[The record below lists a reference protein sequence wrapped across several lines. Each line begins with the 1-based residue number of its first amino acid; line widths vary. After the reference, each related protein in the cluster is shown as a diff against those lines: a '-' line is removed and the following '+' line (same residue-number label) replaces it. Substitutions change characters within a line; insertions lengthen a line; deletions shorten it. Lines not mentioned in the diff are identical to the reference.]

1 MLVPAEWPVPDLVTR
16 VERALE
22 LATEAIALVGAQ
34 HPSVDLYA
42 LEAPPDKVIAETAM
56 LVRAAAAVPASL
68 APGVSARAHALAR
81 ELIPHARHPRVAVGL
96 ALHPALARD
105 YAAAHLV
112 LTRLGY
118 PDTDFDR
125 ALARALAAPTATARE
140 RLPHRE
146 LEQEW
151 LASLVGESVLF
162 DSALERTALVRGV
175 DLLTGSRDDIYALT
189 HALLYAT
196 DFGNHTLP
204 RESVDLLFIVQSA
217 VAGALDDDDFDL
229 AGELLLAWPLLGAA
243 WGPIPSFAFAVLAH
257 VEDEVGLL
265 PSLALDGE
273 AYARQP
279 PESRR
284 GYVTAATYHT
294 GFVMG
299 LLCAAVLRADR
310 RPPTQPPVP
319 LALAPGVAAFADE
332 LLNELAANQRR
343 PQWLLRLRA
352 LLPLQREACTPLL
365 IDIALRRAVRRLD
378 LAMVQRLLQASV
390 HHGVALSPLCAQA
403 AGLLSRLASCAVLF
417 AHEPDHLTPPEVGDP
432 VVTDRVPMRDS
443 WQRRQ
448 GSASER

>member
-1 MLVPAEWPVPDLVTR
+1 MLAPAEWPVPDLVTR

-22 LATEAIALVGAQ
+22 LATEAIALVGAE
-34 HPSVDLYA
+34 HPTVDLYA

-81 ELIPHARHPRVAVGL
+81 ELIPHARHPRVAVGI

-118 PDTDFDR
+118 PDRDFDR
-125 ALARALAAPTATARE
+125 ALARALAAPTAAARE

-146 LEQEW
+146 LEQDW
-151 LASLVGESVLF
+151 LASLVGEPARF
-162 DSALERTALVRGV
+162 TGALERTALVQGV

-196 DFGNHTLP
+196 DFGNQMPTP
-204 RESVDLLFIVQSA
+204 SESVDLRATVQSA

-229 AGELLLAWPLLGAA
+229 AGELLLAWPFSGAA
-243 WGPIPSFAFAVLAH
+243 WGPVPSFAFAVLAH
-257 VEDEVGLL
+257 VEDEVGVL
-265 PSLALDGE
+265 PSLALDGV
-273 AYARQP
+273 AYAQQP

-284 GYVTAATYHT
+284 SYVTAATYHT

-310 RPPTQPPVP
+310 RPRVQPHMPPT
-319 LALAPGVAAFADE
+319 LAPGAAAFADE
-332 LLNELAANQRR
+332 LVSELAASQRQ
-343 PQWLLRLRA
+343 PQWLSRLHA
-352 LLPLQREACTPLL
+352 LPPLQREACAPLL
-365 IDIALRRAVRRLD
+365 IDISLRRAVRRLD
-378 LAMVQRLLQASV
+378 LAMVQRLLQA
-390 HHGVALSPLCAQA
+390 GVNRDIVLSPLCAQA
-403 AGLLSRLASCAVLF
+403 AGLLSRLASCVALSEP
-417 AHEPDHLTPPEVGDP
+417 EPDHMTTAP
-432 VVTDRVPMRDS
+432 
-443 WQRRQ
+443 
-448 GSASER
+448 A